1 MSGGGEPPWLQGPAL
16 EVVGRIVGSH
26 RLAFGAPLLAGV
38 EPWFPL
44 RLVAQEVFAADQVVL
59 AHDGSADPRLIYANA
74 AALQLWGRSWGEMVG
89 LPSRLTAEPGE
100 RESRA
105 RALAD
110 ARRLEALAGYGGIR
124 VDRHGRRFRIEN
136 ARLWT
141 LRDGEGQGW
150 GQAAGFGRWWWL
162 PAAEPAARAP
172 LGNHK
177 PLSTA
182 GVAPEEGAAGQQR
195 L

>member
-74 AALQLWGRSWGEMVG
+74 AALQLWGRGWGEMIG
-89 LPSRLTAEPGE
+89 LPSRLTA
-100 RESRA
+100 
-105 RALAD
+105 
-110 ARRLEALAGYGGIR
+110 
-124 VDRHGRRFRIEN
+124 VDP
-136 ARLWT
+136 A
-141 LRDGEGQGW
+141 GW
-150 GQAAGFGRWWWL
+150 GGPGVGAGGGVRELVVVAGR
-162 PAAEPAARAP
+162 
-172 LGNHK
+172 
-177 PLSTA
+177 
-182 GVAPEEGAAGQQR
+182 
-195 L
+195 